1 MEFKKAANE
10 IIFQQTAERNL
21 ACKRIISDARDIIER
36 LEELIGRAERTPN
49 IRPINIIVAP
59 NLVVDVESVVD
70 RIEKLYRTASEIA
83 SKNHLIYQ
91 LADKM
96 EDIDIQEQSSYN
108 NGKE

>member
-10 IIFQQTAERNL
+10 IIFQQTIERDL
-21 ACKRIISDARDIIER
+21 ACQRIISDARDTIEI
-36 LEELIGRAERTPN
+36 LEDLIKRAERTPKFKPTN
-49 IRPINIIVAP
+49 ISLAP
-59 NLVVDVESVVD
+59 TLTNDVESVVD

-108 NGKE
+108 VKG

>member
-10 IIFQQTAERNL
+10 IIFQQTVERNL
-21 ACKRIISDARDIIER
+21 ACQRIISDARDTIEI
-36 LEELIGRAERTPN
+36 LEDLIKRAERTWKFKPTN
-49 IRPINIIVAP
+49 ISLAP
-59 NLVVDVESVVD
+59 TLTNDVESVVD

-108 NGKE
+108 VKG

>member
-10 IIFQQTAERNL
+10 IIFQQTVERDL
-21 ACKRIISDARDIIER
+21 ACKRIISDARDTIER
-36 LEELIGRAERTPN
+36 LEELINRAKRIPN
-49 IRPINIIVAP
+49 YKPISTCCAP
-59 NLVVDVESVVD
+59 TLTNDVESVVD